1 MAKCKFKSVLLL
13 DDNPIDNRINYQL
26 IQSSGIAESVIIME
40 RPHEALRYLK
50 QRLKTLTNIPDLL
63 FVDLQMPRMNGFEF
77 IDELI
82 NCCGVLRGSFK
93 IIILTSSYDPYDVQL
108 ANESEFVHM
117 LVHKPLNMMVVSSLI
132 KIA

>member
-1 MAKCKFKSVLLL
+1 MLL

-26 IQSSGIAESVIIME
+26 IQCSGIAESVIIME

-63 FVDLQMPRMNGFEF
+63 FVDLQMPKMNGFEF

-82 NCCGVLRGSFK
+82 NCSGVLRGSFK

-117 LVHKPLNMMVVSSLI
+117 LIHKPLSMMVVSRLT